1 MIRLVTIPLNERMC
15 MCVDEAGHQRS
26 HAQIDDL
33 GPRGDH
39 LGTTDRDDAIA
50 LDQNSCVLDRPL
62 TLAIDELTTEKTR
75 AFLSRRGQ
83 PETGC
88 QQENRHDY

>member
-1 MIRLVTIPLNERMC
+1 

-26 HAQIDDL
+26 RTQIDDL

-39 LGTTDRDDAIA
+39 VGTTDRDDALA
-50 LDQNSCVLDRPL
+50 FDQNPRILDRPL
-62 TLAIDELTTEKTR
+62 TLAIDELTTEKSR

-83 PETGC
+83 SVAGC
-88 QQENRHDY
+88 QQENRYNY